1 MADTTWESERSWH
14 LMRWLV
20 YYLLEDLIPPEMAA
34 GADVLDFSAGLGDL
48 SRYMSGAGARS
59 VLATRPEE
67 LAGEDGVEWLTG
79 VATGNV
85 VERLG
90 DRTFDLVVARMVF
103 QFPTWE
109 GDRADPDTML
119 AEFAHV
125 IRPGGRLVVAF
136 HEFVAIEDEPYGPEI
151 PDVEEVLAARPDL
164 AGVVRFLNLPPR
176 EGPFGQTG
184 FGLKVPMFVSSVAT
198 NGYVIESASH
208 VEAFTFP
215 LHLDRYS
222 DADLQ
227 ALVPEVME
235 LKARCL
241 AHVADPYD
249 RPAAIRSMLSE
260 LAPKM
265 PHVAWPIV
273 RIVARRL

>member
-1 MADTTWESERSWH
+1 MSDSTWESARSWH
-14 LMRWLV
+14 VMRWLV
-20 YYLLEDLIPPEMAA
+20 YYLLEDLVPPEMAA
-34 GADVLDFSAGLGDL
+34 GAEVLDFSAGLGDL
-48 SRYMSGAGARS
+48 SRYMVEAGARS
-59 VLATRPEE
+59 VLATRPEDE
-67 LAGEDGVEWLTG
+67 AGEEDVEWLTG
-79 VATGNV
+79 VAAGNV
-85 VERLG
+85 GARLG
-90 DRTFDLVVARMVF
+90 NRDFDLVVARMVF

-109 GDRADPDTML
+109 GDRADPDTMS
-119 AEFAHV
+119 AEFAEV
-125 IRPGGRLVVAF
+125 IRPGGRLVAAF
-136 HEFVAIEDEPYGPEI
+136 HEFVAIEDEPLGREL

-164 AGVVRFLNLPPR
+164 AEVVRFLNLPPR

-184 FGLKVPMFVSSVAT
+184 FGLKVPMFVNSVVA
-198 NGYVIESASH
+198 NGFVIESASH

-222 DADLQ
+222 DADLE

-235 LKARCL
+235 LKARWL
-241 AHVADPYD
+241 AHVADPYE
-249 RPAAIRSMLSE
+249 RPGAIRSMLSE

>member
-1 MADTTWESERSWH
+1 
-14 LMRWLV
+14 MRWLV
-20 YYLLEDLIPPEMAA
+20 YYLLEDLVPPEMAA
-34 GADVLDFSAGLGDL
+34 GADILDFSAGLGDL
-48 SRYMSGAGARS
+48 SRYMAEAGARS
-59 VLATRPEE
+59 VLATRPEKV
-67 LAGEDGVEWLTG
+67 AGDAGVEWLTE

-109 GDRADPDTML
+109 GDRADPDTIF
-119 AEFAHV
+119 AEFAQV
-125 IRPGGRLVVAF
+125 IRPGGRLVTAF
-136 HEFVAIEDEPYGPEI
+136 HEFVAVEVEPYGPGV

-164 AGVVRFLNLPPR
+164 GSVVRFLNLPPR

-184 FGLKVPMFVSSVAT
+184 FGLKVPMFVSSVVA
-198 NGYVIESASH
+198 NGFAIESASH
-208 VEAFTFP
+208 VEPFTFP
-215 LHLDRYS
+215 VHLDRYS
-222 DADLQ
+222 DADLE

-235 LKARCL
+235 LKKRWL

-249 RPAAIRSMLSE
+249 RPGAIRAMLSE
-260 LAPKM
+260 LAPIM